1 MANRRPIFLLLWL
14 VAAVFIFAWTM
25 VSYQA
30 QGVPQLKDE
39 ILLRHGL
46 VMLILTLPS
55 GLIWTAAVGSI
66 VSLIGFELV
75 GMADA
80 VLVSLTCVVA
90 GYWQWFVLLP
100 WLWRKWKVKG

>member
-1 MANRRPIFLLLWL
+1 MATRRPIFLLLWL
-14 VAAVFIFAWTM
+14 VAAAFIFAWTM
-25 VSYQA
+25 VSYHAQA
-30 QGVPQLKDE
+30 VPQLRDE

-55 GLIWTAAVGSI
+55 GLIWTAGVGSI

-80 VLVSLTCVVA
+80 ALVSLT
-90 GYWQWFVLLP
+90 LLP
-100 WLWRKWKVKG
+100 WLWRKWKAKG